1 MVFGGKNSDLFLLH
15 KIKSFGLK
23 KVLDLF
29 FKNKKKKMVFGFI
42 KDLICFEK
50 KKSFFDNRKIRSGL
64 YMLKKM
70 KKIF

>member
-1 MVFGGKNSDLFLLH
+1 MVFGDKNSDMFLLH

-29 FKNKKKKMVFGFI
+29 FKNKKKMVFGFI

-50 KKSFFDNRKIRSGL
+50 KKKVSLITEKLDLVCIC
-64 YMLKKM
+64 
-70 KKIF
+70 